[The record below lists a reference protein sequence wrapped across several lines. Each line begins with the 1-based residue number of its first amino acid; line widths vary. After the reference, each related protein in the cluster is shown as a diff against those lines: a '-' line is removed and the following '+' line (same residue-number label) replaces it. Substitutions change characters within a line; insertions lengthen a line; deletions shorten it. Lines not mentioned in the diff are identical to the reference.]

1 VSKSARAGAI
11 LLATRSAGKLR
22 ELRPMFS
29 AAGLSIVDLSEL
41 GVASTA
47 EEKGL
52 ERYETFE
59 ENAMAKA
66 RYFHARTGMAVAAD
80 DSGLEVEGLGKWPGV
95 HSKRWSG
102 RVDLSGEALDHAN
115 NALLVQSLRG
125 VADRRA
131 RYVCVAAYVD
141 KDRALLHRGEAPG
154 VIVDEPRGSGGFG
167 YDPHFVAAGTGR
179 TFGELSISEKE
190 QLSHRGRA
198 FSVLIRAIV
207 GLG

>member
-1 VSKSARAGAI
+1 VSVAAPGAI

-22 ELRPMFS
+22 ELRPMFGG
-29 AAGLSIVDLSEL
+29 AGLSVVDLPEL
-41 GVASTA
+41 GIA
-47 EEKGL
+47 ESEDEEAL
-52 ERYETFE
+52 EQYATFE

-66 RYFHARTGMAVAAD
+66 RYFHKRTRLPVVAD
-80 DSGLEVEGLGKWPGV
+80 DSGLEVEALGGRPGV
-95 HSKRWSG
+95 RSKRWSG
-102 RVDLSGEALDHAN
+102 RADLGGQALDDSN
-115 NALLVQSLRG
+115 NARLVESLRG

-141 KDRALLHRGEAPG
+141 SGHALLRRGEAPG
-154 VIVDEPRGSGGFG
+154 VILDAPRGAGGFG
-167 YDPHFVAAGTGR
+167 YDPYFVLAGTGR

-198 FSVLIRAIV
+198 FSALIRAIA